1 MSGVVS
7 QIRGPEEKERWELNR
22 DMWTTLV
29 DEGGAPPAASR
40 QSLRNML
47 KRLRANVEKIAAP
60 GERERWTVN
69 CDLWQA
75 ELGAK

>member
-1 MSGVVS
+1 
-7 QIRGPEEKERWELNR
+7 
-22 DMWTTLV
+22 
-29 DEGGAPPAASR
+29 
-40 QSLRNML
+40 ML